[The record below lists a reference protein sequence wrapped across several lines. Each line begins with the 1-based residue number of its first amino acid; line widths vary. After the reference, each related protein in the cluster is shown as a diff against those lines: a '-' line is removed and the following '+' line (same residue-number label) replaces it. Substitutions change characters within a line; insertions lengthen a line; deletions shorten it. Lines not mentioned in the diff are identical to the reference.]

1 MRRVGETR
9 GGSSRTVLQGPPG
22 LCNIC
27 QSESRFGAIQALVLA
42 EDSPCLGKGTSVAVS
57 ILLNQSESP
66 VQQPEHLT
74 CLIQMFP
81 LYRAEINTGV
91 QQGLHTAVAGE
102 QQLWSRGLRRCDA
115 RRLLQE
121 ASPELHQPLVAWR
134 ELVQA
139 CLQVPITWPLSRAG
153 FMEFPR

>member
-1 MRRVGETR
+1 MRHVAAAAGLSCRDLQVYVTFVKVRAGL
-9 GGSSRTVLQGPPG
+9 GPSRLWFWQRT
-22 LCNIC
+22 
-27 QSESRFGAIQALVLA
+27 ALVWARAPAWL
-42 EDSPCLGKGTSVAVS
+42 CLHT
-57 ILLNQSESP
+57 LLNQSESP
-66 VQQPEHLT
+66 VQQPKHLT

-91 QQGLHTAVAGE
+91 QQGLQTAVAEE